1 GRPDADVHAAGAAD
15 QRPGPGQLP
24 LGQPVGAD
32 QPEHALGG
40 GGPAQPEQAVQRR
53 RPAHPGLQRH
63 RTVLHRTALLHRRRA
78 DLVGDLFPPVQHDR
92 RQHAD
97 GHAGAVRVG
106 RLAVRGL
113 RPAGKRL
120 PGLLGVQHRHAAVVG
135 RHRPEQVGL
144 QRQLPRGGQFPRPDG
159 GDSFSGHAYINT
171 GTGFAPDP
179 TFTGPAAEHYNFVR
193 QALPQLTVSQ
203 GTPAGRATSG
213 NSGGITGAYGGQLSV
228 AYDQW
233 SYTPQGTDPLRI
245 ADNIR
250 FARELDLNP
259 NPNLRVSD
267 GAAAVS

>member
-1 GRPDADVHAAGAAD
+1 SYIAWN
-15 QRPGPGQLP
+15 GQDLTP
-24 LGQPVGAD
+24 SKFLNDGTQTTNYAIGFQPY
-32 QPEHALGG
+32 
-40 GGPAQPEQAVQRR
+40 
-53 RPAHPGLQRH
+53 
-63 RTVLHRTALLHRRRA
+63 
-78 DLVGDLFPPVQHDR
+78 LVKIV
-92 RQHAD
+92 ASN
-97 GHAGAVRVG
+97 
-106 RLAVRGL
+106 
-113 RPAGKRL
+113 
-120 PGLLGVQHRHAAVVG
+120 
-135 RHRPEQVGL
+135 
-144 QRQLPRGGQFPRPDG
+144 DG